1 MESFCQLIGLNSD
14 ELSKQEIFI
23 LEGIIFIC
31 IYQELKELF
40 KLQYKTYFRLMK
52 LNNEMENA
60 MLETNFI
67 RCLINDILSTE
78 EYSLL
83 GIANYT
89 HLPEDALYDVIVGMN
104 TNPSLIFS
112 IKIIELHRTVRP
124 QLYQDILNKISAVTN
139 CTKV

>member
-14 ELSKQEIFI
+14 EFSKQEIFI
-23 LEGIIFIC
+23 LEGIIFIS
-31 IYQELKELF
+31 IYQELTELF
-40 KLQYKTYFRLMK
+40 KSRYKTYFRLMK
-52 LNNEMENA
+52 LNNEMENI
-60 MLETNFI
+60 MFETNFI
-67 RCLINDILSTE
+67 RSLINDILSTE

-89 HLPEDALYDVIVGMN
+89 HLPEDAIYDVVVGMN

-124 QLYQDILNKISAVTN
+124 QLYQEILKKISDVTN
-139 CTKV
+139 KLY